1 MSLMLQCLR
10 FESGAYVAD
19 FLFGC
24 VSSFWYWGGYLVSAM
39 HALLVVWERVAS
51 WLVGAG
57 SERQVVAVVCVSGIA
72 YRVVVPFCLVGYPL

>member
-1 MSLMLQCLR
+1 M
-10 FESGAYVAD
+10 
-19 FLFGC
+19 
-24 VSSFWYWGGYLVSAM
+24 SAM

-57 SERQVVAVVCVSGIA
+57 SERQVVAVVCGSGIA